1 MPLSCTVRCLWAGFS
16 PCATGS
22 ACGVCVSLY
31 VCYVVSMDLCGFHET
46 CLACP
51 CSVESRLIECCDRHG
66 RLCPLRA
73 SPARLAGAAQ
83 RVCAHSPQWCW
94 RSLRATRGARP
105 KRHDAEVH
113 RCSPAEPQTATLY
126 NAPHAAIRLIRQGF
140 GREERTLCARRHGVP
155 RALAGDRCCGG
166 RVASC
171 IGRPGPIVF
180 ERTVPVE
187 QTWPWRS
194 EAAPAQGLEPAEP
207 HADAASP
214 SPSRL
219 DARG

>member
-1 MPLSCTVRCLWAGFS
+1 MPQPCTVRCLWAGFS
-16 PCATGS
+16 PCAAGS

-31 VCYVVSMDLCGFHET
+31 VCYVVSMDPCVFHET
-46 CLACP
+46 CSLVRAAWRADSLNVAIFMAACP
-51 CSVESRLIECCDRHG
+51 AS
-66 RLCPLRA
+66 RA
-73 SPARLAGAAQ
+73 SRWSRAARL
-83 RVCAHSPQWCW
+83 RPQSAVVLA

-113 RCSPAEPQTATLY
+113 RCSSAGCAATLY

-171 IGRPGPIVF
+171 IGRPGPVVF

>member
-46 CLACP
+46 CVACP

-66 RLCPLRA
+66 RLSGASRA
-73 SPARLAGAAQ
+73 GLAGAAQ
-83 RVCAHSPQWCW
+83 RVCAHS
-94 RSLRATRGARP
+94 
-105 KRHDAEVH
+105 
-113 RCSPAEPQTATLY
+113 RCSAKTARRRSAQVFSSGAAATLY

-171 IGRPGPIVF
+171 IGRPGPVVF